1 MVVGWGI
8 IDIVVEGS
16 RSLKEKRSVVRR
28 ILGRTKNTF
37 NVSIAEVGAYNDW
50 KRCQIGF
57 SVVGNERG
65 FVQSKM
71 DKIANFIEGLHLAD
85 VIHVTMELCSISP
98 TRDGC
103 GDYIIDEFQES

>member
-57 SVVGNERG
+57 SVAGNERG

-71 DKIANFIEGLHLAD
+71 DKNCKFYRRAASGRRDTCYNGTVQHLPYLGRLRGLYH
-85 VIHVTMELCSISP
+85 
-98 TRDGC
+98 
-103 GDYIIDEFQES
+103 Q